1 MLFNSLIFLLFAAL
15 FFFCMPLI
23 NRFPL
28 NLRLGFILLA
38 SLFFYGWWN
47 WHFIFLL
54 VFTGLIDF
62 LGALAIKKWDSKKVL
77 FLVLSLGTNLGVL
90 FFYKYVLFFL
100 TVWFD
105 LTGLEYDGME
115 QDLAQKVFIPIGLSF
130 YTFQSMSYT
139 IDVFRGRMEPTKN
152 PFLFFSFIS
161 FFPHLVAGP
170 IVRAREILPQ
180 LSRVRKTTETV
191 RYHAVKLIIIGFFK
205 KTVLADNLGSFVN
218 EAFGS
223 SSVVAGSGYW
233 WVAMLAFTFQ
243 IYFDFSGYSDIA
255 RGIAKCMGIH
265 FRMNF
270 NHPYGASSFRDFWNK
285 WHISLSYWFRDYVY
299 IGLGGNKKGAL
310 RGHLNMWFTMLI
322 SGLWHGANY
331 TYLIWGGLHALFLSI
346 ERFFGLHNFAKKS
359 FLRKVLAISIVFVCC
374 LVAWVFFRAKN
385 IEQAGA
391 VINQLFH
398 FGNRFT
404 GETTDSYR
412 NAILFLQIAIFA
424 EVIWVFGF
432 RFKNYVSN
440 EVNVVGE
447 IGYLAILIN
456 CCLFFRGPGEQF
468 IYFQF

>member
-1 MLFNSLIFLLFAAL
+1 MLFNSLIFLLFAAS

-23 NRFPL
+23 NRLSL
-28 NLRLGFILLA
+28 NLRLGFILSA

-62 LGALAIKKWDSKKVL
+62 LGALAIKKWESKKVL
-77 FLVLSLGTNLGVL
+77 FLVLSLGANLGVL
-90 FFYKYVLFFL
+90 VFYKYALFL
-100 TVWFD
+100 ISVWLD
-105 LTGLEYDGME
+105 VSGTTYEGAEA
-115 QDLAQKVFIPIGLSF
+115 DLAQKVFIPIGLSF

-139 IDVFRGRMEPTKN
+139 IDVFRGRMQPTNN
-152 PFLFFSFIS
+152 PLLFFSFIS

-180 LSRVRKTTETV
+180 LKRVRKTTETV

-218 EAFGS
+218 EAFGAND
-223 SSVVAGSGYW
+223 VVSGSNYW

-270 NHPYGASSFRDFWNK
+270 NHPYGATSFRDFWNR

-299 IGLGGNKKGAL
+299 IGLGGNKKGTV
-310 RGHLNMWFTMLI
+310 RGHVNMWVTMLV

-331 TYLIWGGLHALFLSI
+331 TYIIWGAIHAFFLSV
-346 ERFFGLHNFAKKS
+346 ERIFGFHHFAKKS
-359 FLRKVLAISIVFVCC
+359 VWRKIIAILLVFVCC
-374 LVAWVFFRAKN
+374 LIAWVFFRAKDMH
-385 IEQAGA
+385 QAVA
-391 VINQLFH
+391 VINQLFC
-398 FGNRFT
+398 FGNYYDGDFT
-404 GETTDSYR
+404 DAHK
-412 NAILFLQIAIFA
+412 NAILFLQIAIAA
-424 EVIWVFGF
+424 EILWLFGL
-432 RFKNYVSN
+432 RFKKVLST
-440 EVNVVGE
+440 EMNVVTE
-447 IGYLAILIN
+447 IVYLAILIN